1 VRGGIA
7 VRRSALLI
15 AMSLLVVCH
24 AFVAEAESFHPNEMI
39 QSITDG
45 LSAVSF
51 RGDDG
56 FAGFLAQGG
65 ASSDKEVVQY
75 VLQRAGE
82 ENPLLQFVGN
92 LFGCSTLSAAA
103 SNGDRLFGR
112 NFDWYTC
119 NALIV
124 ESIPEDGYVSISTV
138 NTDFITAG
146 TGLPSQMIPEYLL
159 TLAALYAPLDGMNE
173 KGFAVSVNMI
183 QDRATIRQETDKPD
197 LTTTTAVRLLLNQA
211 ASVEDALELLSQYDL
226 HASMGW
232 MVHFAMA
239 DVTGRSVVVE
249 YIDQQMVVTETPVV
263 TNFYLTPGDK
273 YGIGTAQSM
282 TRYKTLMDTLKTSQ
296 TLEMKDMQD
305 ALESVSKHHF
315 SDGETT
321 EWSIVFNLST
331 GEVWYAHRE
340 DFTQWYALQWNME
353 EAS

>member
-1 VRGGIA
+1 M
-7 VRRSALLI
+7 RRYALLI
-15 AMSLLVVCH
+15 AALLLGVCH
-24 AFVAEAESFHPNEMI
+24 AFAAEAEPIRPTETI

-65 ASSDKEVVQY
+65 SASDKEVVQY
-75 VLQRAGE
+75 VLQKAGE
-82 ENPLLQFVGN
+82 ENPFLQFASE
-92 LFGCSTLSAAA
+92 LFGCSTLSAAT

-112 NFDWYTC
+112 NFDWYNC

-124 ESIPEDGYVSISTV
+124 ESIPEEGYASISTV

-146 TGLPSQMIPEYLL
+146 TGLPSQVIPEELL

-183 QDRATIRQETDKPD
+183 QDRETIRQETGKPD

-211 ASVEDALELLSQYDL
+211 ASVEEALELLSHYDL

-239 DVTGRSVVVE
+239 DATGRSVVVE
-249 YIDQQMVVTETPVV
+249 YIDQQMVVTDTPVV
-263 TNFYLTPGDK
+263 TNFYLAPGDK
-273 YGIGTAQSM
+273 YGIGTAQSRV
-282 TRYKTLMDTLKTSQ
+282 RYETLMDTLEDTQ
-296 TLEMKDMQD
+296 TLEVKDAQN

-331 GEVWYAHRE
+331 GEVWYAYRE
-340 DFTQWYALQWNME
+340 DFAQWYALQWSGQKRGGLYE
-353 EAS
+353 

>member
-1 VRGGIA
+1 MKRV
-7 VRRSALLI
+7 ALFITAL
-15 AMSLLVVCH
+15 LLVVCH
-24 AFVAEAESFHPNEMI
+24 AFAAEAEPIRPTEAI
-39 QSITDG
+39 QSIEGG

-56 FAGFLAQGG
+56 FAGFLEQGG
-65 ASSDKEVVQY
+65 ADSDKEVVQY
-75 VLQRAGE
+75 VLQRAGK
-82 ENPLLQFVGN
+82 ENPLLRFVGN
-92 LFGCSTLSAAA
+92 LFGCSTISAANSA
-103 SNGDRLFGR
+103 GNRLFGR
-112 NFDWYTC
+112 NFDWYNC

-124 ESIPEDGYVSISTV
+124 ESIPEEGYASISTV

-146 TGLPSQMIPEYLL
+146 TGLPSQVIPEDLL

-183 QDRATIRQETDKPD
+183 QDRETIHQQTGRPD

-211 ASVEDALELLSQYDL
+211 ASVDEALELLSQYDL

-239 DVTGRSVVVE
+239 DATGRSVVVE
-249 YIDQQMVVTETPVV
+249 YIDQRMVVTDTPVV

-273 YGIGTAQSM
+273 YGIGTAQSRV
-282 TRYKTLMDTLKTSQ
+282 RYETLMDTLESAKK
-296 TLEMKDMQD
+296 LEMKDMQD

-340 DFTQWYALQWNME
+340 DFTRWYDLQWSGQKRGGLYE
-353 EAS
+353 

>member
-1 VRGGIA
+1 MKRVALFIA
-7 VRRSALLI
+7 ALL
-15 AMSLLVVCH
+15 LGVCH
-24 AFVAEAESFHPNEMI
+24 AFAAEAEPIRPAETI
-39 QSITDG
+39 QRITDG

-65 ASSDKEVVQY
+65 ADSDKEVVQY

-82 ENPLLQFVGN
+82 ENPLLRFVGN
-92 LFGCSTLSAAA
+92 LFGCSTISAADSA
-103 SNGDRLFGR
+103 GNRLFGR
-112 NFDWYTC
+112 NFDWYPC

-124 ESIPEDGYVSISTV
+124 ESIPEEGYASISTV
-138 NTDFITAG
+138 NTDFIT
-146 TGLPSQMIPEYLL
+146 TGLPSQAIPEDLL

-173 KGFAVSVNMI
+173 KGFSVSVNMI
-183 QDRATIRQETDKPD
+183 QDRATIRQQTDKPD

-211 ASVEDALELLSQYDL
+211 ASVEEALELLSHYDL
-226 HASMGW
+226 HASMDW

-239 DVTGRSVVVE
+239 DATGRSVVVE
-249 YIDQQMVVTETPVV
+249 YIDQRMVVTETPVV

-273 YGIGTAQSM
+273 HGIGTAQSRV
-282 TRYKTLMDTLKTSQ
+282 RYETLMDTLEASR
-296 TLEMKDMQD
+296 TLEVKDMQD

-321 EWSIVFNLST
+321 EWSIVYGLST

-340 DFTQWYALQWNME
+340 DFSKWYELQWSGA
-353 EAS
+353 ASSSARREQR

>member
-1 VRGGIA
+1 M
-7 VRRSALLI
+7 RRYALLI
-15 AMSLLVVCH
+15 AMSLLVICH
-24 AFVAEAESFHPNEMI
+24 AFVAEAEAIHPTETI

-65 ASSDKEVVQY
+65 AASDKEVVQY
-75 VLQRAGE
+75 VLQKAGE
-82 ENPLLQFVGN
+82 ENPLLRFASE
-92 LFGCSTLSAAA
+92 LFGCSTLSAAT

-124 ESIPEDGYVSISTV
+124 ESIPDEGYASISTV

-146 TGLPSQMIPEYLL
+146 TGLPSQVIPEDLL

-183 QDRATIRQETDKPD
+183 QDRATIRQQTDKPD

-211 ASVEDALELLSQYDL
+211 ASVDEALDLLSQYDL
-226 HASMGW
+226 HASMDW

-239 DVTGRSVVVE
+239 DATGRSVVVE
-249 YIDQQMVVTETPVV
+249 YIDQQMVVTDSPAV

-273 YGIGTAQSM
+273 YGIGTAQSRV
-282 TRYKTLMDTLKTSQ
+282 RYETLMDTLESSK
-296 TLEMKDMQD
+296 TLEVKDMQD

-340 DFTQWYALQWNME
+340 DFTQWYALQWNVK

>member
-1 VRGGIA
+1 MRRG
-7 VRRSALLI
+7 ALLI
-15 AMSLLVVCH
+15 IALLLMSCN
-24 AFVAEAESFHPNEMI
+24 AFAEEVEPIRPTETI
-39 QSITDG
+39 QSVTDG

-51 RGDDG
+51 QGDDG

-65 ASSDKEVVQY
+65 ATSDKEVVQY
-75 VLQRAGE
+75 VLQRIGE
-82 ENPLLQFVGN
+82 ENPVLRFAQN
-92 LFGCSTLSAAA
+92 MFGCSTLSAAT

-112 NFDWYTC
+112 NFDWYNC

-124 ESIPEDGYVSISTV
+124 ESIPEEGYASISTV

-146 TGLPSQMIPEYLL
+146 TGLPSQVIPEDLL

-183 QDRATIRQETDKPD
+183 QDRATIDQQTDKPD

-211 ASVEDALELLSQYDL
+211 ASVEEALELLSQYDL

-239 DVTGRSVVVE
+239 DATGRSVVVE

-273 YGIGTAQSM
+273 YGIGTAQSRF
-282 TRYKTLMDTLKTSQ
+282 RYETLMDTLEASQ
-296 TLEMKDMQD
+296 TLEMKDVMD

-340 DFTQWYALQWNME
+340 DFTQWYALQWNVK

>member
-1 VRGGIA
+1 MRRYALFIA
-7 VRRSALLI
+7 ALL
-15 AMSLLVVCH
+15 LGVCH
-24 AFVAEAESFHPNEMI
+24 ALAAEAEPIQPTEAI
-39 QSITDG
+39 QSIEDG
-45 LSAVSF
+45 LSVVSF

-56 FAGFLAQGG
+56 FAGFLEQGG
-65 ASSDKEVVQY
+65 AASDKEVVQY
-75 VLQRAGE
+75 VLQKAGE
-82 ENPLLQFVGN
+82 ENPLLQFASE
-92 LFGCSTLSAAA
+92 LFGCSTVSAAT

-112 NFDWYTC
+112 NFDWYNC

-124 ESIPEDGYVSISTV
+124 ESIPEEGYASISTV

-146 TGLPSQMIPEYLL
+146 TGLPSQVIPEDLL

-183 QDRATIRQETDKPD
+183 QDRETIRQQTDQPD

-211 ASVEDALELLSQYDL
+211 ASVDEALELLSQYDL

-232 MVHFAMA
+232 MVHFAIA
-239 DVTGRSVVVE
+239 DATGRSVAVE

-273 YGIGTAQSM
+273 FGIGTAQSM
-282 TRYKTLMDTLKTSQ
+282 TRYETLMN
-296 TLEMKDMQD
+296 TLEASKTFEVKNMQD

-340 DFTQWYALQWNME
+340 DFTQWYALQWNVK

>member
-1 VRGGIA
+1 MRKYVLA
-7 VRRSALLI
+7 
-15 AMSLLVVCH
+15 AMVLLLVTCK
-24 AFVAEAESFHPNEMI
+24 ACMAEAELFYPTETI

-45 LSAVSF
+45 LSVVSF

-56 FAGFLAQGG
+56 FSGFLAQGG
-65 ASSDKEVVQY
+65 ASSDKDVVKY
-75 VLQRAGE
+75 VLQWTGE
-82 ENPLLQFVGN
+82 KNPLLQFVSN
-92 LFGCSTLSAAA
+92 MFGCSTLSAAN

-112 NFDWYTC
+112 NFDWYHC

-124 ESIPEDGYVSISTV
+124 ESIPEEGYASISTV

-146 TGLPSQMIPEYLL
+146 TGLSSQMIPENLL

-211 ASVEDALELLSQYDL
+211 ASVEEAIALLSQYDL

-239 DVTGRSVVVE
+239 DATGRSVVVE

-273 YGIGTAQSM
+273 YGVGTAQSM
-282 TRYKTLMDTLKTSQ
+282 TRYETLMDTLENTQ
-296 TLEMKDMQD
+296 TLEVESMQD

-321 EWSIVFNLST
+321 EWSIVFNLTT

-340 DFTQWYALQWNME
+340 DFTQWYGLQWSGQKRGE
-353 EAS
+353 LYE

>member
-1 VRGGIA
+1 MRRYALFIA
-7 VRRSALLI
+7 ALL
-15 AMSLLVVCH
+15 LGVCH
-24 AFVAEAESFHPNEMI
+24 AFAAEAEPIQPTETI
-39 QSITDG
+39 QSIAVG
-45 LSAVSF
+45 LSVVSF

-65 ASSDKEVVQY
+65 ADSDKEVVQY

-82 ENPLLQFVGN
+82 ENPLLRFAQN
-92 LFGCSTLSAAA
+92 LFGCSTLSAAT

-112 NFDWYTC
+112 NFDWYNC

-124 ESIPEDGYVSISTV
+124 ESIPEEGYASISTV
-138 NTDFITAG
+138 NMDFITAG
-146 TGLPSQMIPEYLL
+146 TGFPSQVIPEDLL

-183 QDRATIRQETDKPD
+183 QDRATIRQQTDKPD

-211 ASVEDALELLSQYDL
+211 ASVEEALELLSHYDL

-232 MVHFAMA
+232 MVHLAMA
-239 DVTGRSVVVE
+239 DATGHSVVVE

-273 YGIGTAQSM
+273 YGIGTAQSRV
-282 TRYKTLMDTLKTSQ
+282 RYETLMDMLESSK
-296 TLEMKDMQD
+296 TLEVKDIQD

-331 GEVWYAHRE
+331 GEAWYAHRE
-340 DFTQWYALQWNME
+340 DFTQWYALQRNVK